1 MAFEKLMECVPNFS
15 EGRNKD
21 NIEKIA
27 DCFRGK
33 EGVKLL
39 DYTWDTDHN
48 RSVFT
53 LVGEPQPLAEAVID
67 AVGVAQQLIDLTK
80 HQGEHPRM
88 GATDVVPFIPV
99 SNVTEEE
106 AIALSKYVG
115 EQLWKRYGIP
125 VYLYE
130 KSATQPN
137 RQNLA
142 EVRKGQFEGMAEKM
156 AKPEWKCDF
165 GEDKPHPT
173 AGVTAVGC
181 RPFLVAFNVNL
192 DTSDVAIA
200 SKIAKKVRFL
210 GGGLRFVKALGIMLE
225 ERNIAQVSMN
235 LTDFT
240 KTPIYSALEMVRME
254 AKRYGVNVIGTEIIG
269 LVPQQALL
277 DSVEYYLQVEN
288 FTSKQVLENNL

>member
-15 EGRNKD
+15 EGRNRD

-33 EGVKLL
+33 DGVKLL
-39 DYTWDTDHN
+39 DYTWDSDHN

-99 SNVTEEE
+99 NNVTEEE

-115 EQLWKRYGIP
+115 EQLWTRYGIP

-130 KSATQPN
+130 KSASQPN

-142 EVRKGQFEGMAEKM
+142 EIRKGQFEGMVEKM

-192 DTSDVAIA
+192 DTSDVSIA

>member
-15 EGRNKD
+15 EGRNRD

-27 DCFRGK
+27 DCFRSK
-33 EGVKLL
+33 DGVKLL
-39 DYTWDTDHN
+39 DYTWDSDHN

-99 SNVTEEE
+99 NNVTEEE

-115 EQLWKRYGIP
+115 EQLWTRYGIP

-130 KSATQPN
+130 KSASQPN

-142 EVRKGQFEGMAEKM
+142 EIRKGQFEGMVEKM

-192 DTSDVAIA
+192 DTSDVSIA

>member
-1 MAFEKLMECVPNFS
+1 MAFEKIMECVPNFS
-15 EGRNKD
+15 EGRNKE

-27 DCFRGK
+27 DCFRCK

-39 DYTWDTDHN
+39 DYSFNGDHN

-53 LVGEPQPLAEAVID
+53 VVGEPQPLAEAVLC
-67 AVGVAQQLIDLTK
+67 AVGTAKELIDLTK

-88 GATDVVPFIPV
+88 GATDVVPFIPIK
-99 SNVTEEE
+99 NVTDEE
-106 AIALSKYVG
+106 AIELSKYVG
-115 EQLWKRYGIP
+115 QQMWERFGIP

-130 KSATQPN
+130 KSASAPN

-142 EVRKGQFEGMAEKM
+142 DVRRGQFEGMAEKM
-156 AKPEWKCDF
+156 TKPEWKCDF
-165 GEDKPHPT
+165 GETQPHPT

-192 DTSDVAIA
+192 DTSDLALA
-200 SKIAKKVRFL
+200 TKIAKKVRFL

-235 LTDFT
+235 LTDFS
-240 KTPIYSALEMVRME
+240 KTPIYTALEMVRME

-277 DSVEYYLQVEN
+277 DSIEYYLQVEN
-288 FTSKQVLENNL
+288 FNYNQVLENNL

>member
-15 EGRNKD
+15 EGRNKE

-27 DCFRGK
+27 DCFRCK

-39 DYTWDTDHN
+39 DYSADSAHN

-53 LVGEPQPLAEAVID
+53 VVGEPQPLAEAVLA
-67 AVGVAQQLIDLTK
+67 AVGKAKELIDLTQ
-80 HQGEHPRM
+80 HHGEHPRM
-88 GATDVVPFIPV
+88 GATDVVPFIPIK
-99 SNVTEEE
+99 NVTEED

-115 EQLWKRYGIP
+115 QQMWERFGIP

-130 KSATQPN
+130 KSASQPN

-142 EVRKGQFEGMAEKM
+142 DVRRGQFEGMAEKM
-156 AKPEWKCDF
+156 TKPEWKCDF

-192 DTSDVAIA
+192 DTSNVELA

-225 ERNIAQVSMN
+225 DRNIAQVSMN
-235 LTDFT
+235 LTDFSR
-240 KTPIYSALEMVRME
+240 TPIYMALETVRME

-288 FTSKQVLENNL
+288 FNYNQVLENNL

>member
-15 EGRNKD
+15 EGRNKE

-27 DCFRGK
+27 DCFRCK
-33 EGVKLL
+33 DGVKLL
-39 DYTWDTDHN
+39 DYSSNGDHN

-53 LVGEPQPLAEAVID
+53 VVGEPQPLAEAVLC
-67 AVGVAQQLIDLTK
+67 AVGVAKDLIDLTK

-88 GATDVVPFIPV
+88 GATDVVPFIPIK
-99 SNVTEEE
+99 NVTEED
-106 AIALSKYVG
+106 AIELSKYVG
-115 EQLWKRYGIP
+115 QQMWERFGIP

-130 KSATQPN
+130 KSASAPN

-142 EVRKGQFEGMAEKM
+142 DVRRGQFEGMAEKM
-156 AKPEWKCDF
+156 TKPEWTCDF
-165 GEDKPHPT
+165 GETQPHPT

-192 DTSDVAIA
+192 DTSDVALA
-200 SKIAKKVRFL
+200 TKIAKKVRFL

-235 LTDFT
+235 LTDFS
-240 KTPIYSALEMVRME
+240 KTPIYTALEMVRME

-288 FTSKQVLENNL
+288 FNYNQVLENNL